1 MQDKI
6 TRKVMPL
13 MILIPI
19 SSFSMTDTI
28 FEVELAAGFFVA
40 FTILVVIAYVLSKIV
55 TNKKII
61 IKNPATSQRD

>member
-6 TRKVMPL
+6 TKKVMPL
-13 MILIPI
+13 MLLIPI

-28 FEVELAAGFFVA
+28 FEVGLVAGFFVA
-40 FTILVVIAYVLSKIV
+40 FTTLVVIAYVLSEIV

-61 IKNPATSQRD
+61 IKNPTTSQRD

>member
-1 MQDKI
+1 MKDKI

-13 MILIPI
+13 ILLIPI

-28 FEVELAAGFFVA
+28 FEVGLVVGFFVA
-40 FTILVVIAYVLSKIV
+40 FTILVVIAYVLGEIV

-61 IKNPATSQRD
+61 IKNPTTSQRD